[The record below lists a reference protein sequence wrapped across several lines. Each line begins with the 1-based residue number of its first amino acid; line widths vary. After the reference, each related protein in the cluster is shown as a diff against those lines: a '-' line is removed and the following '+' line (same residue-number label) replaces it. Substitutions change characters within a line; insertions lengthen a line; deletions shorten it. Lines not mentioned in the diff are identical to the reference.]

1 MRIPGTAISRTRRLA
16 GRSSRG
22 MAGFT
27 LIDSLLGLLISAVL
41 IAPVLGGVFVILKT
55 APGTSTQGDGLSVT
69 RNQTQV
75 LQNFQL
81 TNSTSILTSEW
92 RQASII
98 KLLDTYRPDFGNDC
112 NNGTTGSSLGTTPN
126 FNKPVIALQ
135 TIGKADSALKQTGPP
150 PLFRLDASYR
160 GSKLPTPMGLH
171 RVVYNLV
178 GRVSGT
184 QPVKGVDGTQLFD
197 LVRRECAVESTGLPR
212 VNPFNPNNDSCN
224 DKDSMH
230 ADCRGWRLQP
240 GTVNQ
245 SEVLDD
251 LQASPKSWTPVRTV
265 ISNVKS
271 IDKQGIRARQRGVT
285 SATPVPGAP
294 ALTSC
299 NDVRK
304 YPGDPV
310 DYDQCDVTLVVTFGD
325 EDTDPSNNR
334 VEKIYL
340 SQGAGF

>member
-1 MRIPGTAISRTRRLA
+1 M
-16 GRSSRG
+16 
-22 MAGFT
+22 
-27 LIDSLLGLLISAVL
+27 DSLLALLISGVL

-55 APGTSTQGDGLSVT
+55 APGASTQGDGLSVT
-69 RNQTQV
+69 RNQAQV
-75 LQNFQL
+75 FQNFQL
-81 TNSTSILTSEW
+81 TNATSILTDEW

-98 KLLDTYRPDFGNDC
+98 KLLDTYRPDFGNEC
-112 NNGTTGSSLGTTPN
+112 NNGTTGSSLGTFPN

-135 TIGKADSALKQTGPP
+135 TIGKADSALKQRNPDVSLINP
-150 PLFRLDASYR
+150 YR
-160 GSKLPTPMGLH
+160 GSMLPTPMGLH

-178 GRVSGT
+178 GRVSGG

-197 LVRRECAVESTGLPR
+197 LVRRECAVDSTGLPR
-212 VNPFNPNNDSCN
+212 VNPADPNNDSCN
-224 DKDSMH
+224 DRDSMY

-245 SEVLDD
+245 SEVLSD
-251 LQASPKSWTPVRTV
+251 LQDSPKSWTPVRTV

-271 IDKQGIRARQRGVT
+271 IDKQGIRARPRGVAST
-285 SATPVPGAP
+285 ATPVAGAP
-294 ALTSC
+294 AVTSC

-304 YPGDPV
+304 YPGDTV